1 VGISATEKYQYALE
15 VAAAAA
21 AAAECTRL
29 VGEGLTFPAIS
40 ESAM

>member
-15 VAAAAA
+15 VAAA